1 MYICSII
8 LLFYSVYSMKSVII
22 FILWAIVGV
31 VVWGKLGYE
40 YVTAQVSSNMTNIID
55 TVMTD
60 GVGAGGQALFGEYQ
74 GQAQVLV
81 EEQKEAIKAEI
92 QQQIKD
98 YLMQQVD
105 EIFK

>member
-60 GVGAGGQALFGEYQ
+60 GVGTGGQALFGEYQ
-74 GQAQVLV
+74 WQAQVLV

>member
-1 MYICSII
+1 
-8 LLFYSVYSMKSVII
+8 
-22 FILWAIVGV
+22 
-31 VVWGKLGYE
+31 
-40 YVTAQVSSNMTNIID
+40 
-55 TVMTD
+55 MTD
-60 GVGAGGQALFGEYQ
+60 GVGTGGQALFGEYQ

>member
-1 MYICSII
+1 
-8 LLFYSVYSMKSVII
+8 MKSVII

-31 VVWGKLGYE
+31 VVWGKLWYD
-40 YVTAQVSSNMTNIID
+40 YVTAQVSNNMTNIID

-60 GVGAGGQALFGEYQ
+60 GISTGGQALLGEYQ

-81 EEQKEAIKAEI
+81 EEQKVAIKAEI

-105 EIFK
+105 GFFQ